1 MKSSFVLGSLKI
13 AGLLAL
19 SLQPGAFA
27 QSNSAFAQ
35 VDSAFKQVD
44 SASARP
50 AFSGNAEIRRRE
62 EELERKLKKATPIEQ
77 SDALYETGKA
87 AFEGKEY
94 DRALYY
100 MQESLSM
107 DAKLKRPEYEVK
119 TRVAMAIIYAL
130 KQDNKSALEQ
140 YKEALNTAE
149 ANKLDDFV
157 QIITDSL
164 GTLALRLSLLDEAE
178 SYYKKAYEL
187 GVLHK
192 NKDTQINSLINQA
205 TVMRKRK
212 KIAEAKQLLGQA
224 VIIAGTGKNGE
235 NTGAVLLNLA
245 RVQHDLGEFS
255 ECEDTYTKAVAAC
268 KADGNNE
275 QAASASWGLAET
287 LYDMR
292 KLSQAKTAFSQ
303 AKELLDSNAPPGL
316 LGPILLGLGA
326 TEADLGNFD
335 AALEYHKKAL
345 ALATAAKNKGAEMQC
360 ILQLGSDYLLRG
372 NPETGLEQLLSGE
385 DLLEQKPANATSR
398 AALLMAIGRCYKVL
412 GQFEQAQKYYDSAL
426 KLFQD
431 AGDQVGQ
438 ALALNSMAV
447 LSLDNQNQTLFEH
460 YYKQA
465 KEIYASL
472 DNKRDLAVLDYNYAQ
487 FLVTQRR
494 YTEAIELYSHAL
506 GRLKETQDV
515 YLQSMVLSGLGL
527 AELLSDHAQ
536 ASLTAY
542 AQSLKIA
549 EQSGSLEAQW
559 DANLGL
565 GKCYKKQGLNDLALI
580 NLKKAVD
587 LVEKERAQLTRDSF
601 KTYNLDLR
609 NDCFAELID
618 LYAKQNRPYEA
629 LEIAEKGRAR
639 AFLDMLA
646 NRKQGGQ
653 IIETFQSS
661 SNSPNITKL
670 VPPDAGSRSVGVVHK
685 SGQMDVATAVSS
697 VNVNAPDIEEIKS
710 LVRKSNSYLLEYYL
724 LPDKVMVWIID
735 PEANIRMLPPIML
748 TRQQVGEK
756 VSLAYEAL
764 THSLKKGEDLGAVNQ
779 KRYEQLQ
786 ELYRLFIQPCAEYL
800 PKAEKSVVTIVPHG
814 PMFLIPFA
822 ALTAPDGSFFVE
834 KHTLSYIPAI
844 GVFRATQK
852 LQAANAP
859 EKNRLLAF
867 GNPIT
872 KAISFL
878 GALPY
883 AEKEVKEIAQIFG
896 PENSLVKIG
905 QDANKKMFCDLS
917 SQYSD
922 IHLATHGLIDEE
934 NPMQSSLVLAPTAYD
949 DGLLTVKDILCL
961 KELKARL
968 VVLSACQTG
977 RGKITGDGVVGLSR
991 AFFIA
996 GAPSVLV
1003 SQWNV
1008 DDIVTEYQMK
1018 QFYRA
1023 YLAGAGRCYSLR
1035 EAQLA
1040 TIKFLEGGV
1049 SKSGAARAN
1058 PRYWAAFQLI
1068 GQAQ

>member
-1 MKSSFVLGSLKI
+1 MKSSFLL
-13 AGLLAL
+13 AGLLTL
-19 SLQPGAFA
+19 SLQLLAFA
-27 QSNSAFAQ
+27 QLENL
-35 VDSAFKQVD
+35 
-44 SASARP
+44 RP
-50 AFSGNAEIRRRE
+50 PFSTNAEIRRQE
-62 EELERKLKKATPIEQ
+62 EELERKLKKSTPVEQ

-100 MQESLSM
+100 MKESLAL

-130 KQDNKSALEQ
+130 KQDNKAALDQ

-178 SYYKKAYEL
+178 SYYKKAYAL

-212 KIAEAKQLLGQA
+212 KIAEAKELLGQA
-224 VIIAGTGKNGE
+224 VVIAGKGKNSE
-235 NTGAVLLNLA
+235 NAGAVLLNLA

-255 ECEDTYTKAVAAC
+255 ECEDTYTKAVAAL
-268 KADGNNE
+268 KAEGNHE

-287 LYDMR
+287 LYDR
-292 KLSQAKTAFSQ
+292 HRLSQAKAAFLQ
-303 AKELLDSNAPPGL
+303 AKALLDVNAPLGL
-316 LGPILLGLGA
+316 FGPILLGLGA
-326 TEADLGNFD
+326 IEADLGNFD
-335 AALEYHKKAL
+335 SAVEYHKQAL
-345 ALATAAKNKGAEMQC
+345 VLAVAAKNKIAEMQC

-385 DLLEQKPANATSR
+385 SLLEQKPANAASR
-398 AALLMAIGRCYKVL
+398 ATLFMAIGRCYKVL

-447 LSLDNQNQTLFEH
+447 LSLDNQNQALFER

-472 DNKRDLAVLDYNYAQ
+472 NNKRDLAILDYNYAQ
-487 FLVTQRR
+487 FLLTQKRFK
-494 YTEAIELYSHAL
+494 EAIELYNQAL
-506 GRLKETQDV
+506 GRLKETEDV

-527 AELLSDHAQ
+527 AELLSENTQ
-536 ASLTAY
+536 AAIAAY
-542 AQSLKIA
+542 TQSLKIA
-549 EQSGSLEAQW
+549 EQSGSIEAQW

-565 GKCYKKQGLNDLALI
+565 GKCYKKQGQNDPALLH
-580 NLKKAVD
+580 LKKAVD
-587 LVEKERAQLTRDSF
+587 LVEAERAQLTRDSF

-609 NDCFAELID
+609 NDCFSELID
-618 LYAKQNRPYEA
+618 LYAKLNRPYEA

-646 NRKQGGQ
+646 SRKSGGQ
-653 IIETFQSS
+653 IIETFQPVSNNSS
-661 SNSPNITKL
+661 NITKSTP
-670 VPPDAGSRSVGVVHK
+670 VESGTRAVGVIRK
-685 SGQMDVATAVSS
+685 NGQINVATSIS
-697 VNVNAPDIEEIKS
+697 PVNVNAPDIEEIKN
-710 LVRKSNSYLLEYYL
+710 LVRKSNSYVVEYYL
-724 LPDKVMVWIID
+724 LPDKVMVWLID
-735 PEANIRMLPPIML
+735 PQANIRLLPPIML
-748 TRQQVGEK
+748 SKQQVGEK
-756 VSLAYEAL
+756 VTLAYEAVI
-764 THSLKKGEDLGAVNQ
+764 HAYKQGENLGAVNQ
-779 KRYEQLQ
+779 RRYEHLQ

-800 PKAEKSVVTIVPHG
+800 PKDTKSVVTIVPHG

-822 ALTAPDGSFFVE
+822 ALVDADGSFLVE

-844 GVFRATQK
+844 GVFRTTQK
-852 LQAANAP
+852 LADSASST
-859 EKNRLLAF
+859 KKSLLAF

-896 PENSLVKIG
+896 PQNSLVKIG
-905 QDANKKMFCDLS
+905 QEADKKTFCDLS

-949 DGLLTVKDILCL
+949 DGLLSVKDILSL

-968 VVLSACQTG
+968 VALSACQTG

-991 AFFIA
+991 AFIIA

-1018 QFYRA
+1018 HFYKT
-1023 YLAGAGRCYSLR
+1023 YLSGSSKCHSLR

-1040 TIKFLEGGV
+1040 TIQFLEGGGTR
-1049 SKSGAARAN
+1049 KTGGARAN
-1058 PRYWAAFQLI
+1058 PKYWGAFQLI
-1068 GQAQ
+1068 GEAQ